1 MVVGQ
6 VEWLG
11 LLGLVRGYGLKGRER
26 DREKERQFWREEITK
41 KNEEKKKVRA
51 SPSTHVKSSKIKK
64 GASFTYF
71 RQKNTHISGCK
82 DV

>member
-1 MVVGQ
+1 M
-6 VEWLG
+6 
-11 LLGLVRGYGLKGRER
+11 LGLVRGYGLKGRER
-26 DREKERQFWREEITK
+26 ERQFWREEITK

-51 SPSTHVKSSKIKK
+51 YPSTHVKSSKIKK